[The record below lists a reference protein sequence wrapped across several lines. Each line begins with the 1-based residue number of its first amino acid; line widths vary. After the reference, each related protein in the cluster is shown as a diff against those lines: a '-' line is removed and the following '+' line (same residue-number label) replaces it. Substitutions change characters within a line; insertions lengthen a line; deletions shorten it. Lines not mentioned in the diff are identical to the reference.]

1 MKRRDFIVLVGGV
14 LMWPRVAHAQG
25 HTRLYRI
32 FWVSTESQPDPF
44 LDGFREG
51 LRARGYV
58 DGKDV
63 AFELHYAPG
72 NPQALRE
79 VISEL
84 RRGNI
89 DLAVSSGPATR
100 AMAAVTDVPVLF
112 ALSGDPIEL
121 GLVKSLAQP
130 GGNFTGTTFLS
141 LELAGKR
148 VELLKDILPK
158 LRTLA
163 VLSNTDHPGEQSE
176 WRATQEAAKGLGI
189 VPIYVPFSGVHELD
203 NALKVAGNAHADAL
217 LVFPDA
223 VTMVHRS
230 RIAQFAVAQRL
241 PSMFGWS
248 EYCDAGGLLSYGANQ
263 RATYFSLATYADRIL
278 RGESPSV
285 LPVVQ
290 PTKFELAVNLKTAE
304 LLGIDLDASSILF
317 RANKVIE

>member
-1 MKRRDFIVLVGGV
+1 MKRRDFIALVGGV

-203 NALKVAGNAHADAL
+203 KALKVAGNAYADAL

>member
-1 MKRRDFIVLVGGV
+1 MKRRDFIALVGGV

-32 FWVSTESQPDPF
+32 FWVSTESQPDLF

-63 AFELHYAPG
+63 AYELHYAPG

-79 VISEL
+79 VMSEL

-176 WRATQEAAKGLGI
+176 WRATQEASKGLGI